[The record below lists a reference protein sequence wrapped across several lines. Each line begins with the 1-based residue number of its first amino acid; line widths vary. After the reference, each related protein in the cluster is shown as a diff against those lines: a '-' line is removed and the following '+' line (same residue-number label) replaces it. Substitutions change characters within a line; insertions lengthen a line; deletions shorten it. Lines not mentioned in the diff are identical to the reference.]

1 MTKLLGNILKVA
13 LPFALGIGILWW
25 MYRGVDWADFWRIIT
40 SELNWGWMMVS
51 LAFGVLPQ
59 VFRALRWRMTLQ
71 PIGEEARPRTCINA
85 IFLSYA
91 ASLVIP
97 RVGEVTRCGT
107 LKKMDGVSFSKSI
120 GTVVTER
127 IVDSLLMLLIAGIAF
142 ASQLPVFLKFL
153 NETGTDLHGL
163 LNRFTST
170 GYLVTALCIVLAI
183 AICGSLLFRYKMFAQ
198 GREKVMSLW
207 EGIGSLRRVKR
218 PWLYWFYS
226 IGIWVAYFLHF
237 YLAFFCF
244 DFTAGINPWA
254 ALLIFS
260 AGSFAVLVPTPNGA
274 GSWHFAVK
282 TMLVLYGVAE
292 APAVMFALVVHT
304 IQTALVVL
312 LGAWGWAD
320 LNRMEVSPK
329 VTTENIH

>member
-1 MTKLLGNILKVA
+1 
-13 LPFALGIGILWW
+13 
-25 MYRGVDWADFWRIIT
+25 
-40 SELNWGWMMVS
+40 
-51 LAFGVLPQ
+51 
-59 VFRALRWRMTLQ
+59 
-71 PIGEEARPRTCINA
+71 
-85 IFLSYA
+85 
-91 ASLVIP
+91 
-97 RVGEVTRCGT
+97 
-107 LKKMDGVSFSKSI
+107 
-120 GTVVTER
+120 
-127 IVDSLLMLLIAGIAF
+127 
-142 ASQLPVFLKFL
+142 
-153 NETGTDLHGL
+153 
-163 LNRFTST
+163 
-170 GYLVTALCIVLAI
+170 
-183 AICGSLLFRYKMFAQ
+183 
-198 GREKVMSLW
+198 
-207 EGIGSLRRVKR
+207 
-218 PWLYWFYS
+218 
-226 IGIWVAYFLHF
+226 
-237 YLAFFCF
+237 LAFFCF